1 MTNVIGGIL
10 LSNKFLIFMVSYY
23 WLTSRVC
30 IRVSSE
36 LGVDLLNGAQLFQ
49 LA

>member
-1 MTNVIGGIL
+1 MV
-10 LSNKFLIFMVSYY
+10 SNKLVIFMVSYY
-23 WLTSRVC
+23 WLISRVC
-30 IRVSSE
+30 VRVSSE